1 MEKSSDYMENII
13 ALVSVDE
20 KTLPLVS
27 DCDILTATDSFYH
40 MDRMAD
46 FNVMILVTDGV
57 MYVSENDIDYE
68 IGAGELLF
76 LKNGLRH
83 FGKIETLKGTRW
95 IYVHF
100 SLPDEDEKG
109 TERVYLPKKTCGLA
123 GSIIEEK
130 LYMLCKAFHSSKKM
144 RKLRT
149 NAQLYDILLDL
160 CLEQSEGE
168 SVMDK
173 ICAFLDTQ
181 TDMDFSKALISE
193 QFYLSYSRLAA
204 EFKREKGISM
214 GQYHNA
220 ARMKKA
226 CHLLRSTLMS
236 VGEIADALG
245 FADMLYFSKKFRA
258 YVGVP
263 ATDYRKQIQ
272 TKY

>member
-1 MEKSSDYMENII
+1 M
-13 ALVSVDE
+13 
-20 KTLPLVS
+20 
-27 DCDILTATDSFYH
+27 
-40 MDRMAD
+40 
-46 FNVMILVTDGV
+46 
-57 MYVSENDIDYE
+57 
-68 IGAGELLF
+68 LF

-100 SLPDEDEKG
+100 SLPDEKG

-263 ATDYRKQIQ
+263 PTDYRKQIQ

>member
-83 FGKIETLKGTRW
+83 FGKIETLRGTRW

-100 SLPDEDEKG
+100 SLPDEKG

-144 RKLRT
+144 RSFAPMHSFMISCSTYVWNSLRVR
-149 NAQLYDILLDL
+149 ASWIKYAL
-160 CLEQSEGE
+160 
-168 SVMDK
+168 
-173 ICAFLDTQ
+173 LDTQ

-263 ATDYRKQIQ
+263 PTDYRKQIQ

>member
-1 MEKSSDYMENII
+1 
-13 ALVSVDE
+13 
-20 KTLPLVS
+20 
-27 DCDILTATDSFYH
+27 
-40 MDRMAD
+40 
-46 FNVMILVTDGV
+46 
-57 MYVSENDIDYE
+57 
-68 IGAGELLF
+68 
-76 LKNGLRH
+76 
-83 FGKIETLKGTRW
+83 
-95 IYVHF
+95 
-100 SLPDEDEKG
+100 
-109 TERVYLPKKTCGLA
+109 
-123 GSIIEEK
+123 
-130 LYMLCKAFHSSKKM
+130 
-144 RKLRT
+144 
-149 NAQLYDILLDL
+149 
-160 CLEQSEGE
+160 
-168 SVMDK
+168 MDK

-263 ATDYRKQIQ
+263 PTDYRKQIQ